1 MDRQSSTPI
10 IVAGTGP
17 VGLIAALA
25 LAQTGFDVQL
35 VGPPAREDDRR
46 TTALMAPSLDFL
58 GGLGVGERLRDEPVL
73 GQRLLARRRRHHL
86 LARLARLGVVVE
98 LDAPAAE
105 EEPVGVRRRRRRER
119 PVARHARLRRA
130 GLSALPLRIA
140 RRRSG
145 GLLAA
150 LVTWYLGHGTPRV
163 HRVPVRSETAGSAQR
178 VVSKEQA
185 AVLFRNNAQQN
196 WQS

>member
-58 GGLGVGERLRDEPVL
+58 GGLGVGERLC
-73 GQRLLARRRRHHL
+73 A
-86 LARLARLGVVVE
+86 
-98 LDAPAAE
+98 DAA
-105 EEPVGVRRRRRRER
+105 
-119 PVARHARLRRA
+119 
-130 GLSALPLRIA
+130 PLKTMR
-140 RRRSG
+140 
-145 GLLAA
+145 
-150 LVTWYLGHGTPRV
+150 
-163 HRVPVRSETAGSAQR
+163 
-178 VVSKEQA
+178 
-185 AVLFRNNAQQN
+185 
-196 WQS
+196 